1 MAYWAP
7 RSLGGLWI
15 NNFQSDTSSD
25 LFWNYLETLPNLCK
39 RDVKSILPYLI
50 SLGWIWSIYI
60 YELIIMQE
68 ECKYLSH
75 TCSVNPWN
83 PKNHIPRYHECIK
96 GIFQPWFSDILYNV
110 QILTNVNY
118 QIFERAFCVPSSSV
132 CRRMHKLK
140 LERSCI
146 KHIFPGEGPCT
157 HSIEH
162 FSNKY

>member
-1 MAYWAP
+1 
-7 RSLGGLWI
+7 
-15 NNFQSDTSSD
+15 
-25 LFWNYLETLPNLCK
+25 
-39 RDVKSILPYLI
+39 
-50 SLGWIWSIYI
+50 
-60 YELIIMQE
+60 MQE
-68 ECKYLSH
+68 EYKYNSH

-132 CRRMHKLK
+132 CWRMHKLK

-146 KHIFPGEGPCT
+146 KHIFPLEAGKT
-157 HSIEH
+157 NNDQM
-162 FSNKY
+162 SNMFRKHWRIGSDVAMNIFWKILIISCNVSSFLLHLFW